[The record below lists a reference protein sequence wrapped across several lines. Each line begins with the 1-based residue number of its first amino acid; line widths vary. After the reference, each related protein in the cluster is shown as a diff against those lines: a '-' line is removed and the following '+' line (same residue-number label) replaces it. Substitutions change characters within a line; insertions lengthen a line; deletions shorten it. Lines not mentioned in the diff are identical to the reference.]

1 MIFTPE
7 HVHMIVEGC
16 KTQTRRLV
24 KPGEYM
30 WMGIPGAVTGP
41 PPKLNYTEVC
51 RENGS
56 VRFAIEKT
64 YAVQPG
70 RGLPTAKVKDGRV
83 WMYAPRFALADGP
96 SFDFSLEEWH
106 KRSADWHPL
115 RIRITEI
122 RREKLMN
129 ISEDDASDEGVICP
143 ECGGSGWMLGP
154 ASDPWSGPSEH
165 PCDCNLVKEYAK
177 VWDRINKRKGTRWAD
192 NPLVWALTFEV
203 AA

>member
-1 MIFTPE
+1 MMIFTPE
-7 HVHMIVEGC
+7 HVRLIVEGR

-83 WMYAPRFALADGP
+83 WMYAPRFALAGRP
-96 SFDFSLEEWH
+96 VLN
-106 KRSADWHPL
+106 
-115 RIRITEI
+115 TVQ
-122 RREKLMN
+122 
-129 ISEDDASDEGVICP
+129 EDN
-143 ECGGSGWMLGP
+143 
-154 ASDPWSGPSEH
+154 
-165 PCDCNLVKEYAK
+165 CDS
-177 VWDRINKRKGTRWAD
+177 R
-192 NPLVWALTFEV
+192 
-203 AA
+203 